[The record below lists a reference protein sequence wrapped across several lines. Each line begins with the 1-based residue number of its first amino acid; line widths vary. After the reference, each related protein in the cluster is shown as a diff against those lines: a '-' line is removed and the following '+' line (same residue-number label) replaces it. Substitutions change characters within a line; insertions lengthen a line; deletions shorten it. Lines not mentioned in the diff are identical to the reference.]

1 MLDDFSKSKKGYSL
15 ILSDMQEKIQKIQN
29 SAAAATGIKIMG
41 SGQPSLDGGSGGGT
55 SISSSDVLR
64 SSPNLPTSSQFATP
78 EQAMNALMSEYE
90 KELQTPVKG
99 ILFGSLMTAMLI
111 QMQKL
116 KVHTEAAM
124 LTMDQIL
131 KSNELTIAGMA
142 AMPAFAL
149 IGFILYSI
157 RNALRPLSSS
167 RTRGVVTSH
176 FRLIMSDVE
185 RSLYEVYDIV
195 GGANLH
201 AYLSTSNYDSS
212 MESNGKHNHNHRMD
226 NQDIL
231 EIDEMNHTSNTHT
244 LETMSSG
251 VNISQKTKR
260 LQAARGMLC
269 FNLVRLRS
277 EFHHLFIGYMG
288 TSRSSSLS
296 TSSINI
302 KQLNSN
308 SNHTSL
314 LYHSSANSHYRHGA
328 ISAAMKKIRLV
339 RQNSIS
345 KSNSFSTPAGA
356 SQSSSSSFGPV
367 GINLSTLR
375 YQWIGI
381 YNVYDYIYSSIQ
393 SIMMMRVNTNN
404 NNIYNNNN
412 SGSSSNTAAIANSD
426 VDDTAALLLS
436 TILDQQN
443 DQSFTTYSTNLYKA
457 LYNLIFGS
465 QELLTSTTQSSSLH
479 RDIALLEAPE
489 FEVSLE
495 RKIATANRMRL
506 SYNCLLPSVN

>member
-29 SAAAATGIKIMG
+29 SAAMATGMKIMG
-41 SGQPSLDGGSGGGT
+41 SGGSVLDGGSDTATPGT
-55 SISSSDVLR
+55 ISDVL
-64 SSPNLPTSSQFATP
+64 SSSTNLPSSSQFATP
-78 EQAMNALMSEYE
+78 EQAMSALMSEYE

-149 IGFILYSI
+149 ISFILYSI

-185 RSLYEVYDIV
+185 RSLYEVYDTV
-195 GGANLH
+195 GGTNLQ
-201 AYLSTSNYDSS
+201 AYLSTSHFDRTR
-212 MESNGKHNHNHRMD
+212 EANGRYLQHTMD
-226 NQDIL
+226 NHHRD
-231 EIDEMNHTSNTHT
+231 DMHHTSNTHT
-244 LETMSSG
+244 KEVIISG
-251 VNISQKTKR
+251 LDDSQKMKR

-277 EFHHLFIGYMG
+277 EFHHLFVGYMG
-288 TSRSSSLS
+288 TGRSSSLF

-314 LYHSSANSHYRHGA
+314 LYPSSTNSHYRHGA

-339 RQNSIS
+339 RQNSFP
-345 KSNSFSTPAGA
+345 KSNYFTSG
-356 SQSSSSSFGPV
+356 SSSKTPSSSLSEPFG
-367 GINLSTLR
+367 ISLSILR
-375 YQWIGI
+375 YQQCIGGI
-381 YNVYDYIYSSIQ
+381 YNVSDYIYSSMQ
-393 SIMMMRVNTNN
+393 SIMM
-404 NNIYNNNN
+404 N
-412 SGSSSNTAAIANSD
+412 SSISRRSSNITAIANSD
-426 VDDTAALLLS
+426 EGDTAALLLS

-443 DQSFTTYSTNLYKA
+443 DQSFTAYSTNLFKA
-457 LYNLIFGS
+457 FYNLIFGS
-465 QELLTSTTQSSSLH
+465 QEQLTSTTQSSSLH

-489 FEVSLE
+489 FEVSFE

>member
-55 SISSSDVLR
+55 SISNSDVLR

-201 AYLSTSNYDSS
+201 AYLSTSNCDTS
-212 MESNGKHNHNHRMD
+212 MESNGKHNHNHTMD

-231 EIDEMNHTSNTHT
+231 EIDEINHTSNTHT
-244 LETMSSG
+244 LKTMSSG

-260 LQAARGMLC
+260 LQAAHGMLC

-277 EFHHLFIGYMG
+277 EFHHLFMGYMG
-288 TSRSSSLS
+288 TGRSSSLS
-296 TSSINI
+296 ASSINI

-314 LYHSSANSHYRHGA
+314 LYHSSTNSHYRHGA

-356 SQSSSSSFGPV
+356 SQSSSSSSFGPV
-367 GINLSTLR
+367 GINLPTFR
-375 YQWIGI
+375 YQCIGI
-381 YNVYDYIYSSIQ
+381 YNVYDYICSSIQ
-393 SIMMMRVNTNN
+393 SIMMMRANTTNN
-404 NNIYNNNN
+404 YNSS